1 MVYRFLYKF
10 PKDADKLI
18 DGRYI
23 SFVQDEVNIHR
34 GKLFHVFNR
43 EQLCSY
49 EEAKRLVDRFQPGKE
64 IHDFFDELSNK
75 EVTIWRKK

>member
-23 SFVQDEVNIHR
+23 SFVQNEVNIHR

-43 EQLCSY
+43 EQLCCY
-49 EEAKRLVDRFQPGKE
+49 AEAKRLVDRFQPGKNVY
-64 IHDFFDELSNK
+64 DFFDELSNE
-75 EVTIWRKK
+75 EVTAWRKK